1 MNVAFSDNKYI
12 EFMRKIHELNVT
24 KHEVTEDKNFTT
36 NGVNPL
42 ANGPYL
48 NGGNYG
54 GLISRMEVR
63 LDVIYLVF
71 DLYEEKNKIVEEA
84 YKIFGDELIA
94 SVSVSIK
101 NKNIVYTGN
110 IERSNSKPLKCIILN
125 DFYSLD
131 YFSLVKKQSD
141 LNISN
146 SPFLLYNELYVPLV
160 TNGRIDDIGSLRVFT
175 DTDIFRKYFIGERG
189 KPLKDSIS
197 KGEVGVYFQFPRP
210 RKRIK

>member
-1 MNVAFSDNKYI
+1 MNVSFSDNKYI

-24 KHEVTEDKNFTT
+24 KPEITKDENFSSDS
-36 NGVNPL
+36 VNPL
-42 ANGPYL
+42 PNGPYL

-54 GLISRMEVR
+54 GLINRMEIR

-84 YKIFGDELIA
+84 YKIFGDDLIA

-101 NKNIVYTGN
+101 NKNIIYSGN
-110 IERSNSKPLKCIILN
+110 VERSNGKTTKCIILN

-141 LNISN
+141 LNIGN

-160 TNGRIDDIGSLRVFT
+160 TNGRIDDIGTLRVFT

-189 KPLKDSIS
+189 KPLKESIL

-210 RKRIK
+210 RYRK